1 MPFTLSARSRA
12 RLVGVHPELVR
23 VVELAIRL
31 STVDFVVT
39 QGNRTQAEQDA
50 LYAQGRTKPGPVVT
64 WTRNSNHIGGRAVDV
79 APFVDGAVEWD
90 DNGKLGLWPRIAE
103 AFKSAADELS
113 VPIVWGGNWTKP
125 DRPHFELIRG
135 WERPKAEPKPDF
147 SNVVGGSD
155 TVPGT

>member
-1 MPFTLSARSRA
+1 MPFTLSARSRS

-50 LYAQGRTKPGPVVT
+50 LYAQGRTKPGKVVT

-79 APFVDGAVEWD
+79 APFVGGALEWD
-90 DNGKLGLWPRIAE
+90 ENGKLGLWPRIAE
-103 AFKSAADELS
+103 AFESAASELG
-113 VPIVWGGNWTKP
+113 VPIAWGGRWTKP
-125 DRPHFELIRG
+125 DRPHFELARG
-135 WERPKAEPKPDF
+135 WEPAKRPDF
-147 SNVVGGSD
+147 SDVTSGVTSTED
-155 TVPGT
+155 SA

>member
-1 MPFTLSARSRA
+1 MPFTLSARSRS

-39 QGNRTQAEQDA
+39 AGNRTQAEQDA

-79 APFVDGAVEWD
+79 APWFREAIEWD

-103 AFKSAADELS
+103 AFKSAASELG
-113 VPIVWGGNWTKP
+113 VPIAWGGEWSKP
-125 DRPHFELIRG
+125 DRPHFELVRG
-135 WERPKAEPKPDF
+135 WERPAPPDF
-147 SNVVGGSD
+147 SNVVSGSD
-155 TVPGT
+155 TVPG